1 VTQSILITYLRLNL
15 LELDGDDTRLH
26 KLGAAASELA
36 DDFARTPEDALP
48 VFLACL
54 KNDGDDSSAFDGVA
68 NAIGNHWVTYNGA
81 FKNGTPTTLYRAV
94 TFQALVEAIE
104 IQPVLGTA
112 ISLLMRNLGPCA
124 EIGKNRVALDMLVQA
139 SDAAYQ
145 LEYAESMGPRPGKAP
160 IAPPAAKPVKT
171 SRADIRKRL
180 EAAVGPHNRDSE
192 PGKDPNPNFPS
203 ANNVW
208 SHDFS
213 DRLTT
218 ILADYIDT
226 ANKWAS
232 DLDATNLQASTNSVG
247 AFVTAHATRL
257 QNATSL
263 LWWRQALYSESA
275 EQPYREL
282 LPAEA
287 VVHAVVDLAALT
299 PPAYERALESFLIET
314 ILSVIPSQ
322 EEVAGEE
329 FQKIASKASSA
340 VSASIEYVPP
350 NGLLL
355 SAITRPDSAPH
366 QQVSLPWSKW
376 AVWLLREIKA
386 MQALENPREV
396 PEREDSDKE
405 EANE

>member
-54 KNDGDDSSAFDGVA
+54 KNDDDDSSAFDGVA

-112 ISLLMRNLGPCA
+112 ISLLMRNLGPYA
-124 EIGKNRVALDMLVQA
+124 EIGKNRVALDLLVQA

-145 LEYAESMGPRPGKAP
+145 IEYAESMGPRPGKAP
-160 IAPPAAKPVKT
+160 IAPPAAKPVKA
-171 SRADIRKRL
+171 SRADLKKRL
-180 EAAVGPHNRDSE
+180 EAAVGPHNRDNE
-192 PGKDPNPNFPS
+192 PGKDPNPNFPN
-203 ANNVW
+203 ANNLW

-218 ILADYIDT
+218 ILADYIDS
-226 ANKWAS
+226 ANRWAS

-247 AFVTAHATRL
+247 AFVTAHANRL

-275 EQPYREL
+275 EQTYREL

-322 EEVAGEE
+322 EEVAVEE
-329 FQKIASKASSA
+329 FQKLASKASSA
-340 VSASIEYVPP
+340 LSSSIEYVPP
-350 NGLLL
+350 TGLLL
-355 SAITRPDSAPH
+355 SAITRPDSATH